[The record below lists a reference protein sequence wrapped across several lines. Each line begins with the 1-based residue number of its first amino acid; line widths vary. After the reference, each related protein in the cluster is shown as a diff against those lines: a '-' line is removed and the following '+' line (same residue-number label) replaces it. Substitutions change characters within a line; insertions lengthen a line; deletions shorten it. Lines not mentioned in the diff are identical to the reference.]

1 MSRPAGTATPPR
13 WTGPRAAPVLALLL
27 LLLLA
32 SAVVGVA
39 VGSVAV
45 SPAVLVGALWRALPL
60 TELEPWWHPT
70 DEKILLWI
78 RLPRVVAAGGVGA
91 ALGAAGVLF
100 QGLLRNPLADP
111 FIIGSSGGAAMGAAA
126 GAILLSLQI
135 SFLGFGIV
143 PILGFAG
150 SFGAVWIVYGLS
162 RYRGRTNIS
171 GLILAGF
178 AIGSV
183 AGAINA
189 LLILVSDQLQIR
201 AVQTFAWLLGGVSV
215 NGWSQVLMI
224 TPATLATVAVAF
236 LLTGNLNAMAIGEGG
251 AARIGI
257 NVERTKLMV
266 LAVGSLLTA
275 LAVSISG
282 LVAFVGLI
290 IPHAIR
296 LLIGPN
302 NRLLL
307 PAAAIG
313 GAAYLILMDVLARTL
328 LAPVELPVGI
338 FTAIVGSPFF
348 ILLLRRARGS
358 YDF

>member
-1 MSRPAGTATPPR
+1 M
-13 WTGPRAAPVLALLL
+13 PVLAFLLVV
-27 LLLLA
+27 LLA
-32 SAVVGVA
+32 AAALGIA
-39 VGSVAV
+39 VGSVHV
-45 SPAVLVGALWRALPL
+45 SPTVLAGAIWRALPL
-60 TELEPWWHPT
+60 TELAPWWHPT

-91 ALGAAGVLF
+91 ALAAAGVLF

-111 FIIGSSGGAAMGAAA
+111 FIIGSSGGAAMGAAV
-126 GAILLSLQI
+126 GTVLLSLQI

-143 PILGFAG
+143 PILGFLG
-150 SFGAVWIVYGLS
+150 SFGAVWIVYGIS

-183 AGAINA
+183 AGAVNA
-189 LLILVSDQLQIR
+189 LIILLSDQLQIR
-201 AVQTFAWLLGGVSV
+201 AVQTFAWILGGVSV
-215 NGWSQVLMI
+215 NGWTQVLTV
-224 TPATLATVAVAF
+224 TPATLAAIAIAF
-236 LLTGNLNAMAIGEGG
+236 LLTAKLNAMAIGEGG
-251 AARIGI
+251 ATRVGI
-257 NVERTKLMV
+257 DVERLKLVV

-275 LAVSISG
+275 LAVSVSG

-296 LLIGPN
+296 LVIGPN

-313 GAAYLILMDVLARTL
+313 GATYLILMDLLARTL

-358 YDF
+358 YEF